1 MGTTVIALNP
11 VSNAP
16 GLVGGRG
23 PGLSDLKGKTIGFL
37 SNNKPNADVVL
48 GRVAARLG
56 ERFGTAARHY
66 NKGVPSLSA
75 DEELIEEIARDCRAV
90 VLAIND

>member
-1 MGTTVIALNP
+1 MGTVIALNP
-11 VSNAP
+11 VSRGP

-23 PGLSDLKGKTIGFL
+23 PGLADLTGKTIGFL

-48 GRVAARLG
+48 GRVAARLA
-56 ERFGTAARHY
+56 ERFGTSARHY
-66 NKGVPSLSA
+66 NKGVPSLRA
-75 DEELIEEIARDCRAV
+75 DEELIEEIVRDCHAV

>member
-1 MGTTVIALNP
+1 MGTIIALNP
-11 VSNAP
+11 VSRPP
-16 GLVGGRG
+16 GLVGGLDQGLCGLRG
-23 PGLSDLKGKTIGFL
+23 ETIGFL

-48 GRVAARLG
+48 GRVAVRLA
-56 ERFGTAARHY
+56 ERFGTEARHY

-75 DEELIEEIARDCRAV
+75 DEQLIEEIARDCRAV